1 MNNGSMTCR
10 ISFNLN
16 YLRNLEK
23 SKYFIFIEIFTTI
36 LREKQLDIK
45 MKEVNHESTLF
56 RNDFNTS
63 PEKSQNS
70 PNSTE
75 YQRLPDTIYVQL
87 QITPTTK
94 KFKTCSKIQNK
105 FFKQFAQIFET
116 MDEIIICDSV
126 GWKDMSKV
134 NKLQLHRAFELL
146 HISNL
151 EGVKVINKKQTACI
165 KMVTPLTAK
174 EVHKLFQFLQE
185 NLGNKN

>member
-45 MKEVNHESTLF
+45 MKEVNHEATLF

-63 PEKSQNS
+63 PEKSKKFSKFFRIPETTRHN
-70 PNSTE
+70 
-75 YQRLPDTIYVQL
+75 IQL

-151 EGVKVINKKQTACI
+151 EGVKVINKKQTAC
-165 KMVTPLTAK
+165 KK
-174 EVHKLFQFLQE
+174 W
-185 NLGNKN
+185 

>member
-56 RNDFNTS
+56 RNYFNTS
-63 PEKSQNS
+63 PEKSKKFSKFFRIPETTRHN
-70 PNSTE
+70 
-75 YQRLPDTIYVQL
+75 IQL

-94 KFKTCSKIQNK
+94 QFKTCSKIHRSEFLFKDTNFWNNSHK
-105 FFKQFAQIFET
+105 FLRPW
-116 MDEIIICDSV
+116 M
-126 GWKDMSKV
+126 
-134 NKLQLHRAFELL
+134 KLSSA
-146 HISNL
+146 
-151 EGVKVINKKQTACI
+151 
-165 KMVTPLTAK
+165 TPLAGKTWAK
-174 EVHKLFQFLQE
+174 SISFSFTEPLNFSIFPIWRESKS
-185 NLGNKN
+185 